1 MTKHFCDICS
11 TEIPEKHKKAIF
23 IEPDR
28 FGAVCEMDFCNSCFK
43 ILTSSKKIKL
53 EATKQEPD
61 ISAMELKIT
70 DERDTEPTE
79 ERPEETTPPE
89 EAKQRAVIKMPKVKK
104 GRPAQEKHKPLPEPD
119 TPEEPDSKKYIDY
132 GKILAL
138 YRAGWKVEDIAED
151 VHCGRSTVYAYIA
164 KCKKA
169 GEL

>member
-1 MTKHFCDICS
+1 MTKHYCDICS

-28 FGAVCEMDFCNSCFK
+28 FGAVCEMDFCDSCFK
-43 ILTSSKKIKL
+43 ILTGSRQIKL
-53 EATKQEPD
+53 HKVEPD

-70 DERDTEPTE
+70 DEREIEPTE
-79 ERPEETTPPE
+79 EKPEEKPEKKPVKKSEEVKHKPAIKMGRPEKE
-89 EAKQRAVIKMPKVKK
+89 K
-104 GRPAQEKHKPLPEPD
+104 PAPLPEPD
-119 TPEEPDSKKYIDY
+119 TPEEQDSAKYIDY

-151 VHCGRSTVYAYIA
+151 VHCGKSTVYAYIA

-169 GEL
+169 GEI

>member
-1 MTKHFCDICS
+1 MTKHYCDICS

-23 IEPDR
+23 IEPDH
-28 FGAVCEMDFCNSCFK
+28 FGAVCEMDFCDSCFK

-70 DERDTEPTE
+70 DEREIEPTE
-79 ERPEETTPPE
+79 EKPEEKPVKKSEEIKHKPAIKMGRPE
-89 EAKQRAVIKMPKVKK
+89 K
-104 GRPAQEKHKPLPEPD
+104 EKLAPLPEPD
-119 TPEEPDSKKYIDY
+119 KPEEQDSAKFIDY

-151 VHCGRSTVYAYIA
+151 VHCGKSTVYAYIA